1 MKTLLNTCVLAV
13 ILASFGNIASAN
25 FDDDDVRDGARQIQN
40 LATQAN
46 VDLQNG
52 NISVP
57 IAQRVFFQV
66 GFNGIAQRA
75 RMIAELANSND
86 EDEVQDEMLAL
97 AREIRQTVT
106 VLTSRAEQLGNQR
119 LLNILAVWADL
130 SEELVDDLD

>member
-1 MKTLLNTCVLAV
+1 MKTLLNACVLAV
-13 ILASFGNIASAN
+13 TFVSFGNIASAN
-25 FDDDDVRDGARQIQN
+25 FDDDDVREGAQRIQN

-57 IAQRVFFQV
+57 VAQRVFFQV

-75 RMIAELANSND
+75 RTIAELSNSND
-86 EDEVQDEMLAL
+86 EGAVEDEMLQL
-97 AREIRQTVT
+97 AREIRQTVA
-106 VLTSRAEQLGNQR
+106 VLNNRAEQLGNQR